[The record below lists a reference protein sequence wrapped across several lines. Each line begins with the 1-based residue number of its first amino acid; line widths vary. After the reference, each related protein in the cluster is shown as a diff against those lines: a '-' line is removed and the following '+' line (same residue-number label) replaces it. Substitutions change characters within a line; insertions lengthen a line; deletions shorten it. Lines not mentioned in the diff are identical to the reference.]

1 MINELDTVVLAI
13 DLPEEGLKAGDLGAV
28 VAAYGNGA
36 AYEVEF
42 VTLKGQTISVVTV
55 PCNGLR
61 AVDERDLPTTRRAAV
76 A

>member
-1 MINELDTVVLAI
+1 LINELDTVVLTI

-28 VAAYGNGA
+28 VGVYRNGA

-42 VTLKGQTISVVTV
+42 VTLKGETVSVVTI
-55 PCNGLR
+55 PHHGLR
-61 AVDERDLPTTRRAAV
+61 PVDEKDMPTTRRAAV